1 MKKIMMIAAALAS
14 IAATPAL
21 ADDSAANAVY
31 ERMQQ
36 ATEAADPAP
45 LLEQVYGPGATY
57 LPRHK
62 ELGIDRREHVL
73 KMLVGS
79 QAHLRKSGGQL
90 AIKFRVV
97 ERKRFGDVYVD
108 NGYMRTT
115 VKPGKDAPEQVSY
128 GKFVAVIARQPEGHW
143 AFVTDADSDT
153 PAANF
158 EGAKPVAGLKFDS

>member
-1 MKKIMMIAAALAS
+1 MIAAALAS
-14 IAATPAL
+14 ITATPAL
-21 ADDSAANAVY
+21 ADDNAANAVY
-31 ERMQQ
+31 ERMQK

-79 QAHLRKSGGQL
+79 QAHLRGRGGNI

-108 NGYMRTT
+108 NGYIRTV

-128 GKFVAVIARQPEGHW
+128 GKFVAVIAKQPEGHW
-143 AFVTDADSDT
+143 AFVTDGDSDT

-158 EGAKPVAGLKFDS
+158 DGAKPVAGLKFDS